1 MSITFIIIILT
12 SLISLKVFKD
22 EIMFYKY
29 SFIPYQVK
37 HQKEHYRLI
46 TYAFLHADLPHL
58 LFNMFSFYM
67 FGELIEKQL
76 RLNYGTFIG
85 EIHFII
91 IYLVGAL
98 IATIWPYIRNSE
110 NINYI
115 SVGASGAVSSVLFAS
130 MLWNPTMEVGII
142 FLPFYIPAYIFAPL
156 YLGFEYWSL
165 KRGKSNIAHDA
176 HIGGAIFGICY
187 VALINFDKIKLFFHL
202 IF

>member
-12 SLISLKVFKD
+12 SLISFKVFKD
-22 EIMFYKY
+22 DIMFYKF

-37 HQKEHYRLI
+37 HQNENYRLI

-67 FGELIEKQL
+67 FGGLIENQL
-76 RLNYGTFIG
+76 ILNYGVVLG
-85 EIHFII
+85 KLHFLI
-91 IYLVGAL
+91 IYFVGAL
-98 IATIWPYIRNSE
+98 VATVWPYIRNSN

-142 FLPFYIPAYIFAPL
+142 FLPFYIPAYIFAPI
-156 YLGFEYWSL
+156 YLAFEYWSL

-176 HIGGAIFGICY
+176 HIGGAIFGIFY
-187 VALINFDKIKLFFHL
+187 VALINFEKIKLFFHL

>member
-46 TYAFLHADLPHL
+46 TYAFLHADFPHL
-58 LFNMFSFYM
+58 LFNMISFYM
-67 FGELIEKQL
+67 FGELIENQL
-76 RLNYGTFIG
+76 TLNYGAFLG
-85 EIHFII
+85 KIHFLI

-98 IATIWPYIRNSE
+98 TATIWPYIRNSE

-142 FLPFYIPAYIFAPL
+142 ILPFYIPSYIFAPL
-156 YLGFEYWSL
+156 YLAFEYWSL

-187 VALINFDKIKLFFHL
+187 VSLINFDKIKLFFHL

>member
-12 SLISLKVFKD
+12 SLISIKVFKD
-22 EIMFYKY
+22 EMMFYKF

-37 HQKEHYRLI
+37 YQNEFYRLI
-46 TYAFLHADLPHL
+46 TYAFIHADLPHL

-67 FGELIEKQL
+67 FGELIENQL
-76 RLNYGTFIG
+76 VLTFG
-85 EIHFII
+85 SFVGSIHFLI
-91 IYLVGAL
+91 IYFLGAL
-98 IATIWPYIRNSE
+98 VATIWPFIRNSE

-115 SVGASGAVSSVLFAS
+115 SVGASGAVSSILFAS

-142 FLPFYIPAYIFAPL
+142 FLPFYIPSYIFAPI
-156 YLGFEYWSL
+156 YLAFEYWSL

-176 HIGGAIFGICY
+176 HIGGAFFGIFY
-187 VALINFDKIKLFFHL
+187 VAIINFDKIKTFFQL

>member
-1 MSITFIIIILT
+1 VSITFIIIILT
-12 SLISLKVFKD
+12 SLISLIVFKD

-58 LFNMFSFYM
+58 LFNMISFYM
-67 FGELIEKQL
+67 FGELIENQL
-76 RLNYGTFIG
+76 TLNYGAFLG
-85 EIHFII
+85 KIHFLI

-142 FLPFYIPAYIFAPL
+142 FLPFYIPSYIFAPL
-156 YLGFEYWSL
+156 YLAFEYWSL
-165 KRGKSNIAHDA
+165 KRGKSNVAHDA

-187 VALINFDKIKLFFHL
+187 VSLINFDKIKLFFHL

>member
-12 SLISLKVFKD
+12 SLISLIVFKD

-58 LFNMFSFYM
+58 LFNMISFYM
-67 FGELIEKQL
+67 FGELIENQL
-76 RLNYGTFIG
+76 TLNYGAFLG
-85 EIHFII
+85 KIHFLI

-142 FLPFYIPAYIFAPL
+142 FLPFYIPSYIFAPL
-156 YLGFEYWSL
+156 YLAFEYWSL
-165 KRGKSNIAHDA
+165 KRGKSNVAHDA

-187 VALINFDKIKLFFHL
+187 VSLINFDKIKLFFHL

>member
-12 SLISLKVFKD
+12 SLISLIVFKD

-58 LFNMFSFYM
+58 LFNMISFYM
-67 FGELIEKQL
+67 FGELIENQL
-76 RLNYGTFIG
+76 TLNYGAFLG
-85 EIHFII
+85 KIHFLI
-91 IYLVGAL
+91 IYLAGAL

-142 FLPFYIPAYIFAPL
+142 FLPFYIPSYIFAPL
-156 YLGFEYWSL
+156 YLAFEYWSL

-187 VALINFDKIKLFFHL
+187 VTLINFDKIKLFFHL

>member
-130 MLWNPTMEVGII
+130 MLWNPTMEVGVI
-142 FLPFYIPAYIFAPL
+142 FLPFSIPSYIFAPL
-156 YLGFEYWSL
+156 YLAFEYWSL

-187 VALINFDKIKLFFHL
+187 VSLINFDKIKLFFHL